1 MEKEV
6 SRDETRER
14 EIKGINQ
21 RKTVEAIVMNRK
33 GRHWRE
39 RWRESSDDW

>member
-14 EIKGINQ
+14 GIKDINL
-21 RKTVEAIVMNRK
+21 RKMIEAIIINRK